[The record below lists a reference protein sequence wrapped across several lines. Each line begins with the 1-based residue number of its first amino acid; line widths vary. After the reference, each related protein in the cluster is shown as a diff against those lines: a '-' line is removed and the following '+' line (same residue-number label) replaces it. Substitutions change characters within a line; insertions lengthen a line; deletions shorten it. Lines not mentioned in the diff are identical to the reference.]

1 MIHNFITHV
10 RWSFEQSNLVK
21 SNIFTCKLSALVIF
35 LILFTRLLCDNSN
48 SFTEG
53 GKVQHFHVP
62 DVWLYISCRLG
73 FEVFWKNSSYVS
85 GLVVCIFVAL
95 WLCRFVA
102 LYVRMFVAGAD
113 KAEGTMSWC
122 VRTNEILASN
132 S

>member
-53 GKVQHFHVP
+53 GKVRHFHVP

-73 FEVFWKNSSYVS
+73 FVS
-85 GLVVCIFVAL
+85 VCQWFGCMYLCGFVAL

-102 LYVRMFVAGAD
+102 LYVRMFVAGAN